1 MTADKV
7 CNVSNAFF
15 QFLSTSKLIFC
26 IAVSSTLVV
35 FKKATVAHKTWR
47 KIFKD
52 ENVTSKIIEH
62 SVKKGGKL
70 LTRFLNNSAY
80 LLFFCFKGRH
90 CSFELWSSQIDD
102 LSLGFRVGLKQG
114 GSSPPLFS
122 THLVSLSSLRV
133 SYSLKQI
140 PFVTVRPKFMAISE
154 TPKKRA
160 QIKVCFFTA
169 KATAAVPQKFLFK
182 LNEQNINFSFTSW
195 STGSNRRV
203 GFDIFSIFEKNLR
216 SFCCLLCTFISDWKV
231 GKYQVY

>member
-1 MTADKV
+1 MSD
-7 CNVSNAFF
+7 F
-15 QFLSTSKLIFC
+15 Q
-26 IAVSSTLVV
+26 TLWYHR
-35 FKKATVAHKTWR
+35 TQWWR
-47 KIFKD
+47 KG
-52 ENVTSKIIEH
+52 KI
-62 SVKKGGKL
+62 L
-70 LTRFLNNSAY
+70 LTQFKQFCAY
-80 LLFFCFKGRH
+80 LFFCSKGRH

-169 KATAAVPQKFLFK
+169 AKVPQKFLFK
-182 LNEQNINFSFTSW
+182 F
-195 STGSNRRV
+195 
-203 GFDIFSIFEKNLR
+203 
-216 SFCCLLCTFISDWKV
+216 
-231 GKYQVY
+231 